1 MSKKETK
8 NTVKPHT
15 EAKLKF
21 YIHYLERYLPVLI
34 NTPYVDK
41 INIYDMFCGQAF
53 YADGKESGAVRAFNK
68 IQQVQKYNPDSNTEI
83 TLTLNDLSKKRIKQ
97 TKDWIEL
104 QEKTFITRTHNEDAT
119 DLIQK
124 LIAGINN
131 KQSRNTRNLVF
142 IDPYGYKQIDKSLV
156 EELLKN
162 RRTEVIIFLPIN
174 QMTRFKD
181 KTLGDDIE
189 KDFLPLKNFIEQ
201 FGIDVD
207 SIAGDIDLIKAIEQ
221 SLSFGEQY
229 FSTSYHI
236 KNQKGSY
243 YALFFITSHIY
254 GLEKIIEV
262 KWTLDEQQ
270 GSGFNHTNQID
281 MFLETQKIDEL
292 EQALQL
298 YLQESK
304 NNNVLYEWTLKL
316 GFRPK
321 HTNEILQKLK
331 KNNKIKV
338 EYLLGAKS
346 GFHLNYQNYKN
357 HKIKMTVQLIP

>member
-1 MSKKETK
+1 
-8 NTVKPHT
+8 
-15 EAKLKF
+15 
-21 YIHYLERYLPVLI
+21 
-34 NTPYVDK
+34 
-41 INIYDMFCGQAF
+41 
-53 YADGKESGAVRAFNK
+53 
-68 IQQVQKYNPDSNTEI
+68 
-83 TLTLNDLSKKRIKQ
+83 
-97 TKDWIEL
+97 
-104 QEKTFITRTHNEDAT
+104 
-119 DLIQK
+119 
-124 LIAGINN
+124 
-131 KQSRNTRNLVF
+131 
-142 IDPYGYKQIDKSLV
+142 
-156 EELLKN
+156 
-162 RRTEVIIFLPIN
+162 
-174 QMTRFKD
+174 
-181 KTLGDDIE
+181 
-189 KDFLPLKNFIEQ
+189 
-201 FGIDVD
+201 
-207 SIAGDIDLIKAIEQ
+207 
-221 SLSFGEQY
+221 
-229 FSTSYHI
+229 
-236 KNQKGSY
+236 
-243 YALFFITSHIY
+243 
-254 GLEKIIEV
+254 V